1 MIFEKIIQRG
11 TLMTVIVGVVVVLG
25 IVATLRVPV
34 QMIPDLD
41 VRTVQVRTSWP
52 GATPQD
58 IEKEILIEQ
67 EEYLRSIPSLQ
78 RIESTAS
85 SGVARIE
92 LEFPHGV
99 DINETLIRVNNALS
113 QVPSYPANVNQ
124 PRIFAEAFSS
134 NSFMYF
140 RVAPLDGNPRGL
152 DMDMLRDF
160 VSDNVR
166 TRMETVAGVS
176 SVEVWG
182 GADRQV
188 QILVDPAAL
197 AERGLSVADLR
208 EAVRARN
215 RDITGGELEAG
226 KRRYLLRTIGRFDRI
241 ESLDE
246 LILARRG
253 DQVIRL
259 GDVATVRLDHFE
271 VAREAYVNGKPVL
284 FLAVNRELGSNV
296 IEIKDAMFAEMERIN
311 EELLYPAGME
321 LRLNATDTVY
331 VEQSIA
337 TVWRNLLLGAVLA
350 TLVMFLFL
358 RSARMTLV
366 GVIGIPICTIAAF
379 IGLLLAGRT
388 INVISLAGVAFSI
401 GMTLDNTIV
410 VLESIEWER
419 RKGLKRLQA
428 AITGVQRVWPAVL
441 ASTMTTVLV
450 FIPIIFIEEEAGQL
464 YGDIAIGVSAT
475 ILVSMLVAITVV
487 PTAAANF
494 ALRDA
499 GGDSAQRS
507 PPAIRRAVLG
517 GVNWLI
523 ATPLRRVSV
532 MLATLGLSA
541 AIILGLTPP
550 AEYLPPGE
558 EPKVFGRM
566 NAPPG
571 YNLPTMREIGYE
583 VQEYFLPFLDHE
595 PGAFERGETEVPAL
609 DYLIL
614 SIRSSGLFLIAEPKD
629 KSQVNALMD
638 AIDAKYSEYAGMRSF
653 TTRGSIITSNDGG
666 TRSIN
671 LDISGPELEP
681 IYAAATAAYSR
692 AQEVL
697 GSPRIRANPPTL
709 SLSQPLIEIHPE
721 WDRAAE
727 LGMNT
732 ADIGFTV
739 AALTDGAF
747 VDDFFLA
754 DDKIDMYVY
763 SSAGADV
770 SPQILSEIPIYT
782 RGGGVV
788 PLSSIANVVETVDT
802 STVRRIDGRR
812 TVTLSIIPPE
822 TVALETGV
830 GIVREDVLGYL
841 RETGGIPTSVSV
853 DISGAS
859 DQLEAT
865 QQALKGNYLV
875 ALVLV
880 YLVMVAIFTHWGYP
894 ILIMTTI
901 PLGVAG
907 GIAGLALMNFVGALM
922 PAFGLAPV
930 HQPFDMISMLG
941 FLILMG
947 TVVNNPILI
956 VHRAADNYRSGGM
969 SAAEAVQEAV
979 ESRLRPIAM
988 SAITTVFG
996 LAPLVFI
1003 PGEGTELYRGV
1014 GAIVLFGLAGAAVV
1028 TLTFLPAVTVMV
1040 LSRVRRGE
1048 APAGD
1053 PRRGAGG
1060 GLQPGP
1066 ARSHS
1071 PADSR
1076 K

>member
-1 MIFEKIIQRG
+1 MFEKIINRG

-25 IVATLRVPV
+25 IVATFRVPV

-78 RIESTAS
+78 RIEATAS
-85 SGVARIE
+85 SGRARVQ

-113 QVPSYPANVNQ
+113 QVPSYPDNVNQ
-124 PRIFAEAFSS
+124 PRIFAESFSS

-152 DMDMLRDF
+152 DMDMMRDF

-188 QILVDPAAL
+188 QILLDPAAL
-197 AERGLSVADLR
+197 AERGLTVADVRTAL
-208 EAVRARN
+208 RARN
-215 RDITGGELEAG
+215 RDVTGGQLEAG
-226 KRRYLLRTIGRFDRI
+226 KRRYLLRTIGRFNDI
-241 ESLDE
+241 ESLGE
-246 LILARRG
+246 LILASRG
-253 DQVIRL
+253 DLVIRL
-259 GDVATVRLDHFE
+259 GDVASVRLDHFE
-271 VAREAYVNGKPVL
+271 VAREAFVNGKPVL

-296 IEIKDAMFAEMERIN
+296 IEIKDAMFAEVERIN
-311 EELLYPAGME
+311 SELLSNAGME

-337 TVWRNLLLGAVLA
+337 TVWRNLALGAVLA

-379 IGLLLAGRT
+379 LGLLLAGRT

-419 RKGLKRLQA
+419 RQGLKRLQA
-428 AITGVQRVWPAVL
+428 AITGVRRVWPAVL
-441 ASTMTTVLV
+441 ASTLTTVLV

-464 YGDIAIGVSAT
+464 YGDIAVGVSAT

-487 PTAAANF
+487 PTATANF
-494 ALRDA
+494 ALRDEPGDGAKSAAASGSMRGLLA
-499 GGDSAQRS
+499 GINWLVDTSL
-507 PPAIRRAVLG
+507 RRAL
-517 GVNWLI
+517 
-523 ATPLRRVSV
+523 V
-532 MLATLGLSA
+532 MLVTAGLSV

-571 YNLPTMREIGYE
+571 YNLPTMREIGYD
-583 VQEYFLPFLDHE
+583 VQEYFLPYLDDE
-595 PGAFERGETEVPAL
+595 PGEFERGETAVPAL
-609 DYLIL
+609 DYLII
-614 SIRSSGLFLIAEPKD
+614 SIRASGLFLIAEPRD
-629 KSQVNALMD
+629 KTQVNALMD
-638 AIDAKYSEYAGMRSF
+638 AIDAKYSEYAGMRAF
-653 TTRGSIITSNDGG
+653 TTRGSIITSNNGG

-681 IYAAATAAYSR
+681 IYAAATAAYNR
-692 AQEVL
+692 TQEVF
-697 GSPRIRANPPTL
+697 GKPRIRANPATL
-709 SLSQPLIEIHPE
+709 SLSQPLIEIHPDWE
-721 WDRAAE
+721 RAAE
-727 LGMNT
+727 FGMNT

-739 AALTDGAF
+739 AALTNGAF
-747 VDDFFLA
+747 VDEFFLA
-754 DDKIDMYVY
+754 DDKIDMYLY
-763 SSAGADV
+763 SGAGPDA
-770 SPQILSEIPIYT
+770 SPQSLTDMPVFT
-782 RGGGVV
+782 RSGIV

-830 GIVREDVLGYL
+830 GIVRQDVLGYL
-841 RETGGIPTSVSV
+841 RSSGGIPANVSV

-865 QQALKGNYLV
+865 QKSLTGNYLV
-875 ALVLV
+875 ALILV
-880 YLVMVAIFTHWGYP
+880 YLVMVAIFTHWGFP
-894 ILIMTTI
+894 LLIMTTI

-907 GIAGLALMNFVGALM
+907 GIAGLALMNFVGGAL
-922 PAFGLAPV
+922 PLVGLGAI

-956 VHRAADNYRSGGM
+956 VHRAADNYRALGM
-969 SAAEAVQEAV
+969 SAVAAVQEAV
-979 ESRLRPIAM
+979 ESRLRPITM
-988 SAITTVFG
+988 SAITTIFG

-1014 GAIVLFGLAGAAVV
+1014 GAIVLFGLAGAAIV
-1028 TLTFLPAVTVMV
+1028 TLSFLPAATIMV
-1040 LSRVRRGE
+1040 LSWTRR
-1048 APAGD
+1048 APTPAANID
-1053 PRRGAGG
+1053 LRSA
-1060 GLQPGP
+1060 GLQPDAP
-1066 ARSHS
+1066 NPQAPNREL
-1071 PADSR
+1071 
-1076 K
+1076 